1 MFLRDKLMPSVI
13 LFGSFMKFLPK
24 MVGFSRCLSHFGN
37 ALFKF
42 EVEELVRGFSQ
53 SESRFFFRS
62 GF

>member
-1 MFLRDKLMPSVI
+1 MPSVI

-24 MVGFSRCLSHFGN
+24 IVGFSRCLSHFGN